1 MLYRVLKDL
10 NQRKSTIVSVM
21 EAITR
26 FQRDFFFNGFEALKP
41 LKLRDIAEDIGIHES
56 TISRVTSG
64 KYAMTEFGVL

>member
-1 MLYRVLKDL
+1 
-10 NQRKSTIVSVM
+10 M

-64 KYAMTEFGVL
+64 KYAMTEFGVLEIKNIFCQRTSDRFWQCYH